1 MVEYVHSSSGRLRV
15 QLPLFRR
22 KPRIAAAVEST
33 VAAVEGVTSVSANT
47 VTGSIIITYDHRA
60 LSPARLWEELARL
73 GYVERLPAS
82 PALSPSADSFGSLPE
97 RLVDCFGR
105 AFLQV
110 LAERS
115 ATAFFR
121 GLI

>member
-22 KPRIAAAVEST
+22 KPRIAAAVERT
-33 VAAVEGVTSVSANT
+33 VAAIEGVTSVSAST
-47 VTGSIIITYDHRA
+47 VTGSIIIAYDRRA
-60 LSPARLWEELARL
+60 LSPAGLWEELARL
-73 GYVERLPAS
+73 GYVERS
-82 PALSPSADSFGSLPE
+82 PAPPVLPPSSDSFGILPE
-97 RLVDCFGR
+97 RLVDCFGL

-115 ATAFFR
+115 ATALFR

>member
-1 MVEYVHSSSGRLRV
+1 MIEYVHSSLGRLRV

-22 KPRIAAAVEST
+22 KPRIATGVEATIAAI
-33 VAAVEGVTSVSANT
+33 EGVTSVSANT
-47 VTGSIIITYDHRA
+47 VTGSVIITYDHRA
-60 LSPARLWEELARL
+60 LSAAELWEELARL
-73 GYVERLPAS
+73 GYVERSPAPPAS
-82 PALSPSADSFGSLPE
+82 PSSSDSFGTLPE
-97 RLVDCFGR
+97 HLVDFFGR

-115 ATAFFR
+115 ATALFR

>member
-22 KPRIAAAVEST
+22 KPRIAAAVETT
-33 VAAVEGVTSVSANT
+33 VAAIEGVTSVSANT
-47 VTGSIIITYDHRA
+47 VTGSVIIAYDHRA
-60 LSPARLWEELARL
+60 LSPAALWEELARL
-73 GYVERLPAS
+73 GYVERSSTPPAR
-82 PALSPSADSFGSLPE
+82 PPSSESFGTIPE